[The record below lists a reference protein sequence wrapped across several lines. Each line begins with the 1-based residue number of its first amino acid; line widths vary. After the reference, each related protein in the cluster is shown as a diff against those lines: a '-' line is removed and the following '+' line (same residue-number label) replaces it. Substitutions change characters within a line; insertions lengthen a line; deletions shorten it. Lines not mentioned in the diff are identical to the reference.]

1 MADMMTVVADTS
13 SSIDWSTT
21 ATAVTA
27 TALSALTALG
37 AAGRWVLLHLQGR
50 AKENRDHQ
58 VETMRTVEAIASGFT
73 ATLRETQREWQK
85 EQRETI
91 GTLLKIQGETVTAVT
106 GLTAQVSGLSQA
118 IVDLSRRVEIGTAG
132 SETKGR
138 ARGSH
143 GV

>member
-1 MADMMTVVADTS
+1 MMTVVADA

-50 AKENRDHQ
+50 AKENREHQ
-58 VETMRTVEAIASGFT
+58 VETMKTVESIASGFT
-73 ATLRETQREWQK
+73 ATLRETQKSWQQ

-91 GTLLKIQGETVTAVT
+91 GTLLKIQSETVTAVT
-106 GLTAQVSGLSQA
+106 GLTSQVTGLTTQVSGLSQA
-118 IVDLSRRVEIGTAG
+118 IVELSRRVEHGATQNTEAK
-132 SETKGR
+132 SRT
-138 ARGSH
+138 RG
-143 GV
+143 